1 MPIVRP
7 EAVMFNS
14 GKQALARIFR
24 TGGPEARRANR
35 NFIGQSAIFE
45 GPMTAYVRGLRYY
58 LIHTGA

>member
-1 MPIVRP
+1 
-7 EAVMFNS
+7 MFNS